1 MLGTQLCDHLQLGQE
16 ERAQEKEKETEWEL
30 EGSGG
35 GNKDIWRDKSRQR
48 WRVHMERETKRGKH
62 RDRSKN
68 HRRKSDFILP
78 RNARTDMRSRRS
90 QLTSLSLSLL
100 LLFLPLPIL
109 CCYSPGLYVTHPLTL
124 ELKCSPPPPLL
135 ICSLHYSFIT
145 HLRSLCSA
153 SVSLFL
159 FIP

>member
-1 MLGTQLCDHLQLGQE
+1 
-16 ERAQEKEKETEWEL
+16 
-30 EGSGG
+30 
-35 GNKDIWRDKSRQR
+35 
-48 WRVHMERETKRGKH
+48 MERETKRGKH

-159 FIP
+159 FIPQLQADVSNVLPVRQPNFWHWVGVENHKKQGTIKSV